1 MGRFYNVSGQAP
13 QFIDGLYTPPW
24 EMMDKA
30 LSYNQEGYDNALA
43 TTDLFENLD
52 IQYIEDPIVK
62 EQVQKIKDY
71 YSGKINSISEAI
83 KANPMDWKKSR
94 VSIENLSKDLQE
106 NLKNGEIA
114 RIQKAA
120 QSLSNFL
127 EQHKDFRVK
136 NPGDFNRAYQYFLK
150 EYQKDPLRIGN
161 FDWET
166 LVNPIDIESINKR
179 IKDMAAN
186 AVEKSDGRW
195 IVGNEEVTRDRIME
209 SARNQIFGDPANSA
223 YIEQQIRFQN
233 PDYYNEEYA
242 KVNGGSGFYDRLYLD
257 PTTGKVLSDEEAT
270 KRIEAYEKAKLDYFK
285 KVNSGKKAEIPVPNV
300 IQKNGAIGNLIESLS
315 TQYAYS
321 KQTRKPDSSY
331 VASMSLQY
339 EKDKDKEDRKTKNKE
354 INLQADK
361 LDFEKQKALR
371 DEKDKKMSRIVDI
384 INDMT
389 ENIGLLNPNIP
400 ADKVKIEKLE
410 KIISDYN
417 KLYMKYL
424 KEEETPTERTTTTTE
439 TATETDYNF

>member
-52 IQYIEDPIVK
+52 IQHIEDPIVK

-120 QSLSNFL
+120 GSLSNFL
-127 EQHKDFRVK
+127 EQHKDFRTK
-136 NPGDFNRAYQYFLK
+136 NPGLFNQAYNYFL
-150 EYQKDPLRIGN
+150 EQYQKDPLRLGN

-166 LVNPIDIESINKR
+166 IVNPIDEERMNKR
-179 IKDMAAN
+179 FKDIMAN
-186 AVEKSDGRW
+186 VRETTEGMWK
-195 IVGNEEVTRDRIME
+195 VGTEEVSKDRILE
-209 SARNQIFGDPANSA
+209 SAKAQVYGDPENRAF
-223 YIEQQIRFQN
+223 IQQQIKFKN

-242 KVNGGSGFYDRLYLD
+242 KLTGGDGYYEKLYYSTNSTDEKGNPEMLDNEEVYNREKKYLEAVDQYIKDSKEGKKNLVIPERDYIIKEGAIQKLFNAAVSEHAYNKQTIDKSPVYFANLSAALQKKALQIKEKESKSKTKDKIANITVKNQVVTNALATVKEMSIQKSLFNLDD
-257 PTTGKVLSDEEAT
+257 PTQ
-270 KRIEAYEKAKLDYFK
+270 KAKADTLQMKIDDSLGMIDL
-285 KVNSGKKAEIPVPNV
+285 VLGEIIDLGNS
-300 IQKNGAIGNLIESLS
+300 L
-315 TQYAYS
+315 T
-321 KQTRKPDSSY
+321 
-331 VASMSLQY
+331 
-339 EKDKDKEDRKTKNKE
+339 
-354 INLQADK
+354 
-361 LDFEKQKALR
+361 
-371 DEKDKKMSRIVDI
+371 
-384 INDMT
+384 
-389 ENIGLLNPNIP
+389 
-400 ADKVKIEKLE
+400 
-410 KIISDYN
+410 
-417 KLYMKYL
+417 
-424 KEEETPTERTTTTTE
+424 EEE
-439 TATETDYNF
+439 